1 VSGARTIYLARH
13 GEASGSLTEAGR
25 EQALCLGKRLAS
37 TPLTEVFHSPV
48 KRAAETAALVCSALD
63 NVPVSVSPLVA
74 DYLPYAPS
82 AAELAPEF
90 ASVALAHVA
99 DYSTQ
104 QHELGP
110 DLAKRALAEFTAP
123 VPRSDLIIT
132 HSQIVCWFVR
142 AALGAP
148 ASRWLGINAA
158 NAALTIIQYRQGWP
172 PNLVTFNDLSHL
184 PPSLRW
190 TGAPAERRFI

>member
-1 VSGARTIYLARH
+1 MRTLSLARH
-13 GEASGSLTEAGR
+13 GEASGSLTDAGR
-25 EQALCLGKRLAS
+25 SQALLLGERLADV
-37 TPLTEVFHSPV
+37 PLTAVFHSPV
-48 KRAAETAALVCSALD
+48 KRAAETAALVSSALD
-63 NVPVSVSPLVA
+63 DVPVSVSPLVG

-90 ASVALAHVA
+90 APVALAHVA

-110 DLAKRALAEFTAP
+110 GLANRALAEFTVP
-123 VPRSDLIIT
+123 VSRSDLIIT

-148 ASRWLGINAA
+148 TARWLGINAA
-158 NAALTIIQYRQGWP
+158 NAGLTIIQYRQGWP
-172 PNLVTFNDLSHL
+172 PNLVTFNDQSHL

-190 TGAPAERRFI
+190 TGFPTERRTAW

>member
-1 VSGARTIYLARH
+1 MRTLYIARH

-25 EQALCLGKRLAS
+25 SQALLLGERLADVK
-37 TPLTEVFHSPV
+37 LTGMFHSPV
-48 KRAAETAALVCSALD
+48 KRAAETAALVGSSLKG
-63 NVPVSVSPLVA
+63 VPVSVSPLVG

-90 ASVALAHVA
+90 APVALAHVA

-110 DLAKRALAEFTAP
+110 GLADRALAEFTAP
-123 VPRSDLIIT
+123 LPRADLIIT

-148 ASRWLGINAA
+148 PSRWLGINAA
-158 NAALTIIQYRQGWP
+158 NAALTIIQYRPGWP

-184 PPSLRW
+184 PPPLRW
-190 TGAPAERRFI
+190 TGAPAERRFT

>member
-1 VSGARTIYLARH
+1 VRTLYLARH

-25 EQALCLGKRLAS
+25 SQALLLGERLAA

-48 KRAAETAALVCSALD
+48 KRAAETAALVCSALRD
-63 NVPVSVSPLVA
+63 VPVSVSPLVG

-90 ASVALAHVA
+90 ATVALVHVA

-104 QHELGP
+104 QHEVGP
-110 DLAKRALAEFTAP
+110 RLADRALAEFTAP

-132 HSQIVCWFVR
+132 HNQIVCWFVR

-148 ASRWLGINAA
+148 AARWLGINAA
-158 NAALTIIQYRQGWP
+158 NAALTIIQYRPGWP
-172 PNLVTFNDLSHL
+172 PALVVFNDQSHL
-184 PPSLRW
+184 SPPLRW
-190 TGAPAERRFI
+190 TGFPEERRAAW

>member
-1 VSGARTIYLARH
+1 MRTLYLARH

-25 EQALCLGKRLAS
+25 SQSLLLGERLS
-37 TPLTEVFHSPV
+37 SVPLTAVFHSPV
-48 KRAAETAALVCSALD
+48 KRAAETASLVSSSLS
-63 NVPVSVSPLVA
+63 NVPVSVSPLVG

-104 QHELGP
+104 QHETGP
-110 DLAKRALAEFTAP
+110 GLADRALAEFTAP
-123 VPRSDLIIT
+123 VARSDLVIT
-132 HSQIVCWFVR
+132 HNQIVGWFVR

-148 ASRWLGINAA
+148 AARWLGINVA

-172 PNLVTFNDLSHL
+172 PTLVTFNDQSHL
-184 PPSLRW
+184 PPALRW
-190 TGAPAERRFI
+190 TGFPAERKAVW

>member
-1 VSGARTIYLARH
+1 VRTLYLARH
-13 GEASGSLTEAGR
+13 GEASGSLTDAGR
-25 EQALCLGKRLAS
+25 SQALLLGERLS
-37 TPLTEVFHSPV
+37 EVKLTEVFHSPV
-48 KRAAETAALVCSALD
+48 KRAAETAALVTSARND
-63 NVPVSVSPLVA
+63 VPVSVSPLIG

-90 ASVALAHVA
+90 APIALAHVA

-104 QHELGP
+104 QHEQGP
-110 DLAKRALAEFTAP
+110 GLAERALAEFTAP

-148 ASRWLGINAA
+148 VSRWLGINAA
-158 NAALTIIQYRQGWP
+158 NGALTIIQYRRGWP
-172 PNLVTFNDLSHL
+172 PNLVTFNDQSHL

-190 TGAPAERRFI
+190 TGAPAERRATW